1 MKGAT
6 ITMAGREDYEER
18 KQMKKAKYKKLS
30 EKARKRSQ
38 EYSNKFKRISNSIP
52 SRATYISRA

>member
-1 MKGAT
+1 
-6 ITMAGREDYEER
+6 MAGREDYEER
-18 KQMKKAKYKKLS
+18 KQMKKAKYEKLS